1 MGATSLLSS
10 YMTSISLD
18 DPYEH
23 AWTHFYS
30 SAHENKALKT
40 WSSGTSEYRKI
51 KYHKLLTKE
60 AVTRL
65 KIIFKCFYGQQSFQ
79 AKMIV
84 TETL

>member
-1 MGATSLLSS
+1 
-10 YMTSISLD
+10 MTSISLD

-23 AWTHFYS
+23 EPTFIHQPM
-30 SAHENKALKT
+30 KIKLLKR
-40 WSSGTSEYRKI
+40 GAAVPEYRKI

-65 KIIFKCFYGQQSFQ
+65 KTIFKCFYGQQSFQ